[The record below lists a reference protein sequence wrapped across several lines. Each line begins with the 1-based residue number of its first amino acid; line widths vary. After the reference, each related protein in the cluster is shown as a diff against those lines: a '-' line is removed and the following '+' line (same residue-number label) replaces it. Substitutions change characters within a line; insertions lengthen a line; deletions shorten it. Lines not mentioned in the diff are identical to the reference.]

1 LENLSTD
8 DDYDEESV
16 PNPFA
21 DQRLVNEPSFS
32 LLTPEEIALENV
44 DSEEEK
50 TLAEKLI
57 AQRDHI
63 VKAQAAKETN
73 KETIGEDDEMIRTPD
88 EDKLKVNRRGKTRA
102 FDWGT
107 RTAAAKERK
116 AAADKRRRERIKQK
130 AKDEEAV
137 SYLEKLKPS
146 EGDCDTVIPPCKSQ

>member
-1 LENLSTD
+1 
-8 DDYDEESV
+8 
-16 PNPFA
+16 
-21 DQRLVNEPSFS
+21 
-32 LLTPEEIALENV
+32 LENV

-57 AQRDHI
+57 AQRNHI
-63 VKAQAAKETN
+63 AKTQAAKETN
-73 KETIGEDDEMIRTPD
+73 KETIGEDDEIIRSPDD
-88 EDKLKVNRRGKTRA
+88 EDKLKVNRRGKTRE

-137 SYLEKLKPS
+137 SHLEKLKPS
-146 EGDCDTVIPPCKSQ
+146 DGDCDAVAPTCKS

>member
-1 LENLSTD
+1 M
-8 DDYDEESV
+8 
-16 PNPFA
+16 
-21 DQRLVNEPSFS
+21 
-32 LLTPEEIALENV
+32 ENV